1 MLHAEI
7 VLLRLDNRETVTFK
21 KALGRSPFE
30 EAEKDVDDHR
40 IVEAPSVRHPIQ
52 RATAS
57 KLSSWSELN
66 TERIPRCC
74 PEFPWSLETCGNSM
88 SMVGRSVGDAWFG
101 ASSPDE

>member
-1 MLHAEI
+1 
-7 VLLRLDNRETVTFK
+7 
-21 KALGRSPFE
+21 
-30 EAEKDVDDHR
+30 
-40 IVEAPSVRHPIQ
+40 
-52 RATAS
+52 
-57 KLSSWSELN
+57 LN